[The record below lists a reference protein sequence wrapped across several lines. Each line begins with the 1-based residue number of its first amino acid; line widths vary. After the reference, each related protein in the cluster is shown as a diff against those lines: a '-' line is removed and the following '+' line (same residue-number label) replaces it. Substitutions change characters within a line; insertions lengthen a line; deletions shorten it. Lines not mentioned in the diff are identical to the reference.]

1 MWVKNQN
8 GKILESTRTLEEV
21 LLKTNS
27 ATENQVELT
36 LITFLTILYILLHG
50 TSLENKFLSRYKYEN
65 IKCVNTKFCARQKQT
80 NYVFSVIWIWMFQ
93 ILESESKI

>member
-36 LITFLTILYILLHG
+36 LITFLTILYYFKVRVWKINSLVGISTKIL
-50 TSLENKFLSRYKYEN
+50 N
-65 IKCVNTKFCARQKQT
+65 A
-80 NYVFSVIWIWMFQ
+80 
-93 ILESESKI
+93 